1 MALPEHCAYCFDV
14 LIAACSPSPTS
25 SRAAA
30 EAAPP
35 SSPRP
40 IGLEAKHWEQEYPLF
55 VTWNKLRR
63 NEDLKS
69 GYSLRGCI
77 GCFSPL
83 ELESGLKDYTIKS
96 ALEDTRFSPV
106 AASEISQLQCA
117 VSLLMNFTPAAH
129 VHDWIIGTHG
139 LRIEFAAGG
148 RRYSSTYL
156 PEVAAEQGWTHERTI
171 TSLVAKA
178 GYNKP
183 VTRELLDSIKVTRYQ
198 SSKSYLSYAEYCALR
213 SKSKSGMSASAS
225 ASSSDSESMMVMSAS
240 SDSLASSPSPSS
252 AASAAAAAAADAVPP
267 PAAARKAI
275 AAKA

>member
-1 MALPEHCAYCFDV
+1 
-14 LIAACSPSPTS
+14 
-25 SRAAA
+25 
-30 EAAPP
+30 
-35 SSPRP
+35 
-40 IGLEAKHWEQEYPLF
+40 

-63 NEDLKS
+63 TDDLKS

-106 AASEISQLQCA
+106 MASEITQLQCA
-117 VSLLMNFTPAAH
+117 VSLLMNFTSAAH
-129 VHDWIIGTHG
+129 LYDWIIGTHG
-139 LRIEFAAGG
+139 LRIEFVAGG

-198 SSKSYLSYAEYCALR
+198 SSKCYLSYAEYAALR
-213 SKSKSGMSASAS
+213 LKR
-225 ASSSDSESMMVMSAS
+225 SSSSSSMSGSESMVTS
-240 SDSLASSPSPSS
+240 SSTDSLASSPSPSS
-252 AASAAAAAAADAVPP
+252 AASAAAAAEAESSPVV
-267 PAAARKAI
+267 ARKAI